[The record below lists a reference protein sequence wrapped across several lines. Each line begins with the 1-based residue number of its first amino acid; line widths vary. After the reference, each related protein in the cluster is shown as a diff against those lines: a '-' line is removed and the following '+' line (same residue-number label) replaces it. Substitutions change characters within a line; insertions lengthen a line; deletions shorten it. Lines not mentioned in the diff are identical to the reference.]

1 MKKIINKSINNV
13 IQFIIDESKIN
24 NDKEICGFLGYKD
37 SKYIMQFEENISQ
50 DPQNHF
56 LISPANF
63 LKFKN
68 EYSFL
73 AIFHTHTKS
82 DEKPS
87 QFDIKISEA
96 CCLPFLIF
104 SLESNKFYIYEPKI
118 KDYSTKELNKIKEK
132 FL

>member
-63 LKFKN
+63 L
-68 EYSFL
+68 
-73 AIFHTHTKS
+73 
-82 DEKPS
+82 
-87 QFDIKISEA
+87 
-96 CCLPFLIF
+96 
-104 SLESNKFYIYEPKI
+104 
-118 KDYSTKELNKIKEK
+118 
-132 FL
+132 